1 MNNTQ
6 NEHELFNPD
15 TLLDTIKQRLG
26 NKTDAALARR
36 LVVAPSLI
44 SKIRHR
50 RQIVSAEVL
59 ISMHEETGLSLRDL
73 RLLHGDFRVHTG
85 ISAQSILPDMAAAM
99 SVGIYKKMA
108 RRERREEPSLVPT
121 SLIVSFVD

>member
-26 NKTDAALARR
+26 IKTDAALARR

-85 ISAQSILPDMAAAM
+85 MSAQSILPDMAAAM
-99 SVGIYKKMA
+99 SVGNYKKMP